1 MSDVDTQSDQPLKD
15 EGQDVEAPEQATP
28 PRKDEGEVVETP
40 DEADAPTDDASE
52 PVDEPEDAAA
62 ETEASEDEP
71 PADEDEADEEP
82 DSADESPSDRPL
94 TTPGMGWYVLR
105 VASNKE
111 EQVRLALERK
121 VKIEGLEDRIGRIL
135 VPTVKEKSIRRGQ
148 ARIVQ
153 RKLYAGYVFV
163 EMATEPDGSI
173 PENVWFLVKE
183 TTGVG
188 DFIQSDGR
196 PTPMRDAEV
205 ERMLAAV
212 TQSEEEASLSGI
224 KFRPGDRV
232 KIREGPFENFE
243 GTVEAID
250 EQKGM
255 VTVLLTIFGRE
266 SPVDVEYWNVEQL

>member
-1 MSDVDTQSDQPLKD
+1 MSDVEPQSEQPEDEAARDEANAEGVSAASAADQPD
-15 EGQDVEAPEQATP
+15 ADTGVDEAPAEAEASSMPESEASQMGEGDGP
-28 PRKDEGEVVETP
+28 P
-40 DEADAPTDDASE
+40 
-52 PVDEPEDAAA
+52 
-62 ETEASEDEP
+62 ASEDEP
-71 PADEDEADEEP
+71 AAETSEGP
-82 DSADESPSDRPL
+82 PL
-94 TTPGMGWYVLR
+94 PTAPGMGWYVLR

-111 EQVRLALERK
+111 EQVRDALERK

-135 VPTVKEKSIRRGQ
+135 VPMVKEKTIRRGQ

-163 EMATEPDGSI
+163 EMATESDGSI

-196 PTPMRDAEV
+196 PTSMKDSEV

-212 TQSEEEASLSGI
+212 TQPEDEAALSSV

-243 GTVEAID
+243 GDVEAVD
-250 EQKGM
+250 DQKGM
-255 VTVLLTIFGRE
+255 VTVLLMVFGRQ
-266 SPVDVEYWNVEQL
+266 SPVDVEYWNLESI

>member
-1 MSDVDTQSDQPLKD
+1 MSDAELEPNQRSETAADETDAEAQPVSAADDEAQVD
-15 EGQDVEAPEQATP
+15 PE
-28 PRKDEGEVVETP
+28 ETP
-40 DEADAPTDDASE
+40 EAEADAQPTD
-52 PVDEPEDAAA
+52 
-62 ETEASEDEP
+62 EA
-71 PADEDEADEEP
+71 PAP
-82 DSADESPSDRPL
+82 SAPQDPMTPSV
-94 TTPGMGWYVLR
+94 PGMKWYVLR

-111 EQVRLALERK
+111 AQVRDALERK

-135 VPTVKEKSIRRGQ
+135 VPTVKEKTIRRGQ

-196 PTPMRDAEV
+196 PTSMRDSEV

-212 TQSEEEASLSGI
+212 AQPEEDAALSGI
-224 KFRPGDRV
+224 KFQPGDRV

-243 GTVEAID
+243 GDVESID

-255 VTVLLTIFGRE
+255 VTVLLTIFGRQ
-266 SPVDVEYWNVEQL
+266 SPVDVEYWNVESL

>member
-1 MSDVDTQSDQPLKD
+1 MSDVEPQPN
-15 EGQDVEAPEQATP
+15 QAREQA
-28 PRKDEGEVVETP
+28 RSDEESPEPEPVVAEEAEVDTSAQ
-40 DEADAPTDDASE
+40 DEADAENVPAE
-52 PVDEPEDAAA
+52 A
-62 ETEASEDEP
+62 ETEP
-71 PADEDEADEEP
+71 
-82 DSADESPSDRPL
+82 SAAATSDPL
-94 TTPGMGWYVLR
+94 TPTKPGMDWYVLR

-111 EQVRLALERK
+111 EQVRDALERK
-121 VKIEGLEDRIGRIL
+121 VKIEALEDRIGRIL
-135 VPTVKEKSIRRGQ
+135 VPMVKEKTIRRGQ

-163 EMATEPDGSI
+163 EMATELDGSI

-196 PTPMRDAEV
+196 PTSMKDSEV

-212 TQSEEEASLSGI
+212 TQPEDEAALSGI
-224 KFRPGDRV
+224 QFRPGDRV

-243 GTVEAID
+243 GDVESID

-255 VTVLLTIFGRE
+255 VTVLLTIFGRQ
-266 SPVDVEYWNVEQL
+266 SPVDVEYWNVEGI

>member
-1 MSDVDTQSDQPLKD
+1 MMSDADPKS
-15 EGQDVEAPEQATP
+15 EEAVEREMLEEAVQQ
-28 PRKDEGEVVETP
+28 
-40 DEADAPTDDASE
+40 EADAQGDAPSE
-52 PVDEPEDAAA
+52 PEAP
-62 ETEASEDEP
+62 TEASEPAEVTEP
-71 PADEDEADEEP
+71 VETDEAGTEEP
-82 DSADESPSDRPL
+82 SEEETPEPSKEPEPL
-94 TTPGMGWYVLR
+94 TRPGMGWYVLR

-111 EQVRLALERK
+111 EQVREALERK
-121 VKIEGLEDRIGRIL
+121 VRIEGLEDRIGRIL
-135 VPTVKEKSIRRGQ
+135 VPMVKEKSIRRGQ
-148 ARIVQ
+148 ARVVQ

-163 EMATEPDGSI
+163 EMATEEDGSI

-196 PTPMRDAEV
+196 PTPMKEIEI

-212 TQSEEEASLSGI
+212 TQTEEEASLSGI
-224 KFRPGDRV
+224 RFKPGDRV

-243 GTVEAID
+243 GDVEAID

-266 SPVDVEYWNVEQL
+266 SPVDVEYWNLESL

>member
-1 MSDVDTQSDQPLKD
+1 MMSDAQPESERPEEEAVDDQA
-15 EGQDVEAPEQATP
+15 DVE
-28 PRKDEGEVVETP
+28 VVP
-40 DEADAPTDDASE
+40 GASE
-52 PVDEPEDAAA
+52 PEPAEAEVGESAPGAEASATGEQASPPSEPEPAVAAKA
-62 ETEASEDEP
+62 KDP
-71 PADEDEADEEP
+71 
-82 DSADESPSDRPL
+82 SAP
-94 TTPGMGWYVLR
+94 TAPGMGWYVLR

-111 EQVRLALERK
+111 EQVRDALERK

-135 VPTVKEKSIRRGQ
+135 VPMVKEKTIRRGQ

-153 RKLYAGYVFV
+153 RKMYAGYVFV

-196 PTPMRDAEV
+196 PTSMKDSEV
-205 ERMLAAV
+205 DRMLAAV
-212 TQSEEEASLSGI
+212 AQPEDEAAMSGV
-224 KFRPGDRV
+224 KFRQGDRV

-243 GTVEAID
+243 GDVEAVD

-255 VTVLLTIFGRE
+255 VTVLLTVFGRQ
-266 SPVDVEYWNVEQL
+266 SPVDVEYWNLESI

>member
-1 MSDVDTQSDQPLKD
+1 MSDAEVQPD
-15 EGQDVEAPEQATP
+15 ETRDEAAPEEAPEQAP
-28 PRKDEGEVVETP
+28 ADVE
-40 DEADAPTDDASE
+40 
-52 PVDEPEDAAA
+52 AA
-62 ETEASEDEP
+62 EDESG
-71 PADEDEADEEP
+71 PADETAQPEAEP
-82 DSADESPSDRPL
+82 QTAAEPEPATARSD
-94 TTPGMGWYVLR
+94 MGWYVLR

-111 EQVRLALERK
+111 EQVRDALERK

-135 VPTVKEKSIRRGQ
+135 VPMVKEKTIRRGQ

-196 PTPMRDAEV
+196 PTSMKDAEV
-205 ERMLAAV
+205 ERMLAA
-212 TQSEEEASLSGI
+212 TAQPEDEAALSGI

-243 GTVEAID
+243 GDVEAID

-255 VTVLLTIFGRE
+255 VTVLLTIFGRQ
-266 SPVDVEYWNVEQL
+266 SPVDVEYWNVESL

>member
-15 EGQDVEAPEQATP
+15 QAPDTEAPEQEAADT
-28 PRKDEGEVVETP
+28 DEPTDETVELEAGRQEEP
-40 DEADAPTDDASE
+40 ESVEASDAEADQDD
-52 PVDEPEDAAA
+52 V
-62 ETEASEDEP
+62 
-71 PADEDEADEEP
+71 EEP
-82 DSADESPSDRPL
+82 AEPSEEEAAGEPAPSKPL

-212 TQSEEEASLSGI
+212 TQSEEEATLSGI

>member
-1 MSDVDTQSDQPLKD
+1 MSNVESQSEQSPEGTESDEALAESGDVVEDVVED
-15 EGQDVEAPEQATP
+15 EDVVGDGDVVEEAEAEEAP
-28 PRKDEGEVVETP
+28 
-40 DEADAPTDDASE
+40 DDAE
-52 PVDEPEDAAA
+52 PEAAVPVD
-62 ETEASEDEP
+62 
-71 PADEDEADEEP
+71 
-82 DSADESPSDRPL
+82 PL
-94 TTPGMGWYVLR
+94 ATKPGMGWYVLR

-111 EQVRLALERK
+111 EQVRDALDRK

-135 VPTVKEKSIRRGQ
+135 VPMVKEKTIRRGQ

-196 PTPMRDAEV
+196 PTSMKSIEV
-205 ERMLAAV
+205 DRMLAAV
-212 TQSEEEASLSGI
+212 TQTEEEASLSGV
-224 KFRPGDRV
+224 KFKPGDRV

-243 GTVEAID
+243 GDVEAID

-255 VTVLLTIFGRE
+255 VTVLLTIFGRQ
-266 SPVDVEYWNVEQL
+266 SPVDVEYWNVESL

>member
-1 MSDVDTQSDQPLKD
+1 MSDA
-15 EGQDVEAPEQATP
+15 EVEPNQ
-28 PRKDEGEVVETP
+28 RSET
-40 DEADAPTDDASE
+40 
-52 PVDEPEDAAA
+52 AAE
-62 ETEASEDEP
+62 ETEAETQPAEGETAADGESPSRDEVDP
-71 PADEDEADEEP
+71 VSTADGEAEVDAEETPEAETDAQPADEAAP
-82 DSADESPSDRPL
+82 SAAPHDPL
-94 TTPGMGWYVLR
+94 TPSVPGMKWYVLR

-111 EQVRLALERK
+111 AQVRDALERK

-135 VPTVKEKSIRRGQ
+135 VPTVKEKTIRRGQ

-196 PTPMRDAEV
+196 PTSMRDAEV

-212 TQSEEEASLSGI
+212 AQPEEDAALSGI

-243 GTVEAID
+243 GDVESID

-255 VTVLLTIFGRE
+255 VTVLLTIFGRQ
-266 SPVDVEYWNVEQL
+266 SPVDVEYWNVESL

>member
-1 MSDVDTQSDQPLKD
+1 MSDTQLI
-15 EGQDVEAPEQATP
+15 
-28 PRKDEGEVVETP
+28 P
-40 DEADAPTDDASE
+40 DEAPDGTAPME
-52 PVDEPEDAAA
+52 PVEDTQV
-62 ETEASEDEP
+62 TEAKPEAIAAP
-71 PADEDEADEEP
+71 PA
-82 DSADESPSDRPL
+82 
-94 TTPGMGWYVLR
+94 MKWYVLR

-111 EQVRLALERK
+111 EQVRDALVRK
-121 VKIEGLEDRIGRIL
+121 VKIEGLEHRIGRIL
-135 VPTVKEKSIRRGQ
+135 VPMVKEKTIRRGQ

-173 PENVWFLVKE
+173 PENVWFLIKE

-196 PTPMRDAEV
+196 PTSMRDSEV

-212 TQSEEEASLSGI
+212 SLPEDEAALSGI
-224 KFRPGDRV
+224 RFKPGDRV

-243 GTVEAID
+243 GDVEAID

-255 VTVLLTIFGRE
+255 VTVLLTIFGRQ
-266 SPVDVEYWNVEQL
+266 SPVDVEYWNLETV